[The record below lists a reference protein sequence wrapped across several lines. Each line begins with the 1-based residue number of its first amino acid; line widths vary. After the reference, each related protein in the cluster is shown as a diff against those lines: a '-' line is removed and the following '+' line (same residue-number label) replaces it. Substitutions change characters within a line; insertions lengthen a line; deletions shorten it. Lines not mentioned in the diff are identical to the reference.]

1 MSIFDTATAACPACG
16 EESEFEAVMSVNA
29 DRRPDL
35 RQEILDGTFQAS
47 ACPKCGTQ
55 VRLPPEFTYL
65 ELRRRHWIAVHPLT
79 SRQDWPGHEQAA
91 LEAFDEAFGKDA
103 PAAAQE
109 LAAGLVPR
117 VVFGW
122 AALQE
127 KLLLAELGLDDAIL
141 ELLKITLLHD
151 VEGLTIVADA
161 ELRLNGGDG
170 ETLGFDW
177 LRAETGEVLNGF
189 VVPRKAYDAIAADAG
204 PWGELRTRIVGTAF
218 VDLQRALVGGEGDNA
233 A

>member
-16 EESEFEAVMSVNA
+16 ADSEFEAVMSVNA

-65 ELRRRHWIAVHPLT
+65 ELRRRHWIAVHPFA
-79 SRQDWPGHEQAA
+79 SRRDWPGLEPAA
-91 LEAFDEAFGKDA
+91 LEAFDEAFGADA
-103 PAAAQE
+103 PPAAQE
-109 LAAGLVPR
+109 LATGLLPR

-127 KLLLAELGLDDAIL
+127 KLLLADLGLDDAIV
-141 ELLKITLLHD
+141 ELLKITLLRD
-151 VEGLTIVADA
+151 VEGLTIAADS
-161 ELRLNGGDG
+161 ELRLNGGDE

-177 LRAETGEVLNGF
+177 MRAESGEVENHLR
-189 VVPRKAYDAIAADAG
+189 VPRQAYDAIAADAD
-204 PWGELRTRIVGTAF
+204 PFADLRARIVGTAF
-218 VDLQRALVGGEGDNA
+218 VDLQRALVGA
-233 A
+233 